1 MGDSLQQN
9 KLVVGMHSVLI
20 WWQRNLEDASRGHSG
35 VLSYQAE
42 EPMNRSVQLHYIFVT
57 AFS

>member
-20 WWQRNLEDASRGHSG
+20 WWQRNFDDASRGHSG
-35 VLSYQAE
+35 GLSYQ
-42 EPMNRSVQLHYIFVT
+42 EPMNRSMQLHYIFVT